1 MFNMPLLFNT
11 LVQNIFRFFFTIIVH
26 IAKSIFYLQH
36 FQYLFCL
43 QIQSKM
49 PRNACC
55 NPYGIHRVQQTKSLR
70 QVTDAIA
77 SISSLVNKGDFV
89 CVPCRMKLT
98 TPPKVVPSTSESA
111 LEPPDPE
118 RPNPNP
124 QNPGPSNPGPSN
136 PGPSNPEPSNP
147 EPSDPEPSDPEPSDP
162 ELPNLDPQTHSM
174 PSTSGTQN
182 EDEILEVST
191 DESFLG
197 DSADESAEESTAEE
211 YSTEV
216 EEEIAQ
222 PILNEFLPTLGQ
234 SPVKRSK

>member
-11 LVQNIFRFFFTIIVH
+11 LVQNIFRFFFTVIVH

-55 NPYGIHRVQQTKSLR
+55 NPYGIHRIQQTKSLR

-136 PGPSNPEPSNP
+136 PEPSNP
-147 EPSDPEPSDPEPSDP
+147 EPSDPEPSDPEV
-162 ELPNLDPQTHSM
+162 PNLDPQTHSM

>member
-136 PGPSNPEPSNP
+136 PEPSN
-147 EPSDPEPSDPEPSDP
+147 PEPSDPEPSDP